1 MKNLKIDEIKDYQ
14 SYFNGLYHSQ
24 NDERSWEDIFG
35 FLSRT
40 TGYLTRSLIK
50 GNASKQDFVR
60 SISWLFALASKL
72 EVNLQTSFY
81 RKYPGICPYCIEST
95 CCCFRTNKK
104 PVKQILPYKIIEELN
119 NRYNQVAMLPGGQT
133 LDGAIKQLSKIY
145 PNNEVIWHFS
155 GPWMNCSKLFEEVA
169 ELHEAIS
176 KYIAKVK
183 KLENVEQ
190 EFADV
195 LAWILSAWSSVNREL
210 SLDDELK
217 NYFYNGCPVCLTSP
231 CICSQ
236 SDARIQ
242 GLVDAE
248 KFRELR
254 LLFEELET
262 ISPDA
267 KEYIKELIVSL
278 KSVEESQNEAV
289 ASATIIEAKSRMELL
304 ENTLDKTDAISK
316 KLASIGKSIMSLI
329 SFAS

>member
-14 SYFNGLYHSQ
+14 NYFKGLYQSQ
-24 NDERSWEDIFG
+24 NDERSWEDIIG
-35 FLSRT
+35 FLTRT

-60 SISWLFALASKL
+60 SISWLFALANKL
-72 EVNLQTSFY
+72 EIDLQTSFY
-81 RKYPGICPYCIEST
+81 KKYPGICPYCIENT

-104 PVKQILPYKIIEELN
+104 PVKQIAPYKIIEELG
-119 NRYNQVAMLPGGQT
+119 NRYDQVHLLGAQHF
-133 LDGAIKQLSKIY
+133 DGAIKQLTKIY

-176 KYIAKVK
+176 KYKSKVK
-183 KLENVEQ
+183 KRENVEQ

-195 LAWILSAWSSVNREL
+195 LAWILSAWSSSNRGL
-210 SLDDELK
+210 SLDEDIK
-217 NYFYNGCPVCLTSP
+217 DYFYVGCPVCHTSP
-231 CICSQ
+231 CICSE

-242 GLVDAE
+242 GLVDAD
-248 KFRELR
+248 KFKELR
-254 LLFEELET
+254 LLFEELEA

-267 KEYIKELIVSL
+267 QEYIEELITSL

-289 ASATIIEAKSRMELL
+289 ANATINDAKSSMELL
-304 ENTLDKTDAISK
+304 ESKLEKTDAISK
-316 KLASIGKSIMSLI
+316 KLASIGKSVMSLVGFV
-329 SFAS
+329 S